1 MSMAH
6 GKRLGSRHMRAGK
19 IQTYE
24 IARCNLIMYLC
35 FNDSLI
41 GFLMHPED
49 KQKINARLDN
59 LIKIQVDIRL
69 FFGPCPKITHNLDSP
84 HFILSLR
91 TLLNL

>member
-1 MSMAH
+1 MPMAQ

-24 IARCNLIMYLC
+24 MARCNLIMYLC
-35 FNDSLI
+35 FNNSLI

-59 LIKIQVDIRL
+59 LIKIPVDIRL
-69 FFGPCPKITHNLDSP
+69 FFGPCPKNTHNLDSL
-84 HFILSLR
+84 HFIVSFK